1 MSKSRAAARVF
12 GSMLFLAGAIV
23 FCLLWVPAPL
33 RWVITVYAFVGC
45 PTILA
50 LFIAWQNRRRE
61 PEQAERYE
69 PPARRRHNNRGLQ
82 LRVERD
88 SAERGGRKFA

>member
-82 LRVERD
+82 LRVEHS
-88 SAERGGRKFA
+88 SAEKGGRKFA

>member
-1 MSKSRAAARVF
+1 MSKNRAAARVF
-12 GSMLFLAGAIV
+12 MALLFLAGAIV